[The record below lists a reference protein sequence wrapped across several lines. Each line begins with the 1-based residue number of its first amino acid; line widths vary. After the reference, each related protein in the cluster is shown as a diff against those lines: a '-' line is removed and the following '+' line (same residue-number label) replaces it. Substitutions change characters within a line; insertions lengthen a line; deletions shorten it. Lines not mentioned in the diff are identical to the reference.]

1 MPSTSFHFWDSLII
15 CLIVIVVSAV
25 EHRIFQKKLEKMRL
39 LVNRQRHALEKDSV
53 TAVLLYNKLQDAV
66 RHGKGMEE
74 VANWESME
82 TCVEMEFAE
91 FSKQINDL
99 LLSAEEIKVCYLAV
113 IGLRNSEISALMNVS
128 ASTITR
134 RMQTLSKKGVLFPLG
149 DSEG

>member
-1 MPSTSFHFWDSLII
+1 
-15 CLIVIVVSAV
+15 
-25 EHRIFQKKLEKMRL
+25 
-39 LVNRQRHALEKDSV
+39 
-53 TAVLLYNKLQDAV
+53 
-66 RHGKGMEE
+66 MEE
-74 VANWESME
+74 VANRESIE

-113 IGLRNSEISALMNVS
+113 IGLRNSEISALMNVY

-149 DSEG
+149 NSEELRHIQQLSASVPDILGWHALSIIVV